1 MTPKGWDI
9 KKCQAWMQEPADDN
23 IPRLAGEKL
32 RLLRAQADTAELRL
46 KKEEGTLCNV
56 EEIQRNVAICFSQ
69 FREIMGRTISKTD
82 ANLIMRQFHDAHTP
96 LEIAKYRVTKIE
108 D

>member
-1 MTPKGWDI
+1 M
-9 KKCQAWMQEPADDN
+9 EEHADEN
-23 IPRLAGEKL
+23 IPVLAEEKL

-46 KKEEGTLCNV
+46 KKEQGTLCDV
-56 EEIQRNVAICFSQ
+56 EEIQSKVAICFCQ

-82 ANLIMRQFHDAHTP
+82 ANLIMRQFQDAHTP

-108 D
+108 G